1 MKKIRQAEL
10 KKNLTKK
17 RSWLFHSREQFIGF
31 LFFLLIIS
39 VSFWIVNTLLH
50 WMNNPEQAVLSQLA
64 VTGDRQY
71 TTNDDIREAV
81 LALGL
86 PDTFV
91 GQDVDAIRQEVLRIP
106 WIKQVSVRKQW
117 PDKLNINVVEYRPMA
132 YWNDAFLLDQQGVL
146 FSLPQNRIVDKTL
159 PSLYGPENTESNVLA
174 MYQHLKEVLY
184 QQFLM
189 GHTLL
194 IINSINVNE
203 RYSWSLKLKPCKKM
217 VKYQV
222 VNHLVCESDQYIKV
236 ILGREDLENR
246 LERFILL
253 YPKIKE
259 QTASDEII
267 DVVDLRYNNGASV
280 QRNKL

>member
-217 VKYQV
+217 AKYQV